1 MQNKFNILIA
11 IIGLITASAT
21 SYATPQQPGLD
32 VTVEG
37 AKVTVSWSPV
47 LGATSYTLYYAPYPA
62 LTPIGNTSMGGE
74 TEFTIALPVGASYA
88 VAVKANDESGQ
99 SDFSN
104 IEFFSVKA
112 PNSADGQ
119 SETYSKTFSSLQ
131 GRYNYTPDDKKT
143 VSFDF
148 DIPFSSIQSASI
160 EITAAGV
167 NALLETCILTVSGTL
182 DPNFSPPT
190 CWGYHLAPRI
200 FYKFQSLSGTHNG
213 ALAINTA
220 TSEFMTTEE
229 FLTETDFL
237 IDGKGFLFITHEAID
252 QQGGNLVFRPWFE
265 VTGVTLTIVG
275 KR

>member
-1 MQNKFNILIA
+1 MQKKFKILVA

-21 SYATPQQPGLD
+21 SYAAPHQPGLD

-37 AKVTVSWSPV
+37 TKVTVSWSPV
-47 LGATSYTLYYAPYPA
+47 IGSTSYTLYYAPYPA
-62 LTPIGNTSMGGE
+62 LTPIGNTSVGGE
-74 TEFTIALPVGASYA
+74 TEFSVVLPVGASYA
-88 VAVKANDESGQ
+88 VAVKANDGSGQ

-112 PNSADGQ
+112 PDPADGQ

-148 DIPFSSIQSASI
+148 DTPFSSIQSASI

-167 NALLETCILTVSGTL
+167 NALLDSCVYPISGTL
-182 DPNFSPPT
+182 EPTFEIPT
-190 CWGYHLAPRI
+190 CWSFELAPRI

-220 TSEFMTTEE
+220 TSEFITTKE
-229 FLTETDFL
+229 FLAETDFL
-237 IDGKGFLFITHEAID
+237 VDGKGVLYITHETID
-252 QQGGNLVFRPWFE
+252 QQGGNLAFRPWFE

>member
-1 MQNKFNILIA
+1 MQNKFNLLVVTIS
-11 IIGLITASAT
+11 LITASAT
-21 SYATPQQPGLD
+21 SYAAPQPGLD
-32 VTVEG
+32 VTVAG
-37 AKVTVSWSPV
+37 TKVTVSWSPV
-47 LGATSYTLYYAPYPA
+47 IGATSYTLYYAPYPA
-62 LTPIGNTSMGGE
+62 LTPIGNTAMGGE
-74 TEFTIALPVGASYA
+74 TEFTVVLPIGASYA

-112 PNSADGQ
+112 PDSADEK
-119 SETYSKTFSSLQ
+119 SETYSKTFSTLQ
-131 GRYNYTPDDKKT
+131 GRYNYTPDDAKT

-148 DIPFSSIQSASI
+148 DLPFSSIQSASI

-167 NALLETCILTVSGTL
+167 NALLESCVYPISGTL
-182 DPNFSPPT
+182 EPTFEIPT
-190 CWGYHLAPRI
+190 CWGYELAPRI

-220 TSEFMTTEE
+220 TSEFMTTKE

-237 IDGKGFLFITHEAID
+237 IDGKGILSITHEALD

-265 VTGVTLTIVG
+265 VTGVTLTIIG